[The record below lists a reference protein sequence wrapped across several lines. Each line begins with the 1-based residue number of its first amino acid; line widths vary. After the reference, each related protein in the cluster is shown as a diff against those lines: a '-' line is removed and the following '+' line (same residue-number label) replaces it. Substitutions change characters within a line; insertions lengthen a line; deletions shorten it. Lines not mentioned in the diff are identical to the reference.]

1 MLLRI
6 MNHLPSG
13 TDFPER
19 FQISVLYR
27 ISLMV
32 SIGILHKFNPSIFNS
47 MAVSPNVSGTF
58 WHLARSRIKK
68 NVPWHILA
76 PREVACDN
84 LHLRASAHLWHVSAF
99 LCNREFLGISCY
111 IKKAAAMP
119 TIHVLPP
126 FYPII
131 YMIFSGHMPGSY
143 LSFEARATSPL
154 SARSARTF
162 GMTISPLKKSAKD
175 HTSSSFRQE
184 PITMQTTTIRE

>member
-13 TDFPER
+13 TDSPER

-47 MAVSPNVSGTF
+47 TAVSPNVSGTF
-58 WHLARSRIKK
+58 GHLARSPAANGIFVRVHIKRRQ
-68 NVPWHILA
+68 P
-76 PREVACDN
+76 
-84 LHLRASAHLWHVSAF
+84 
-99 LCNREFLGISCY
+99 
-111 IKKAAAMP
+111 MP

-154 SARSARTF
+154 SARSASTF
-162 GMTISPLKKSAKD
+162 GITISPLKKSARD

>member
-47 MAVSPNVSGTF
+47 TAVIPDVSGTF
-58 WHLARSRIKK
+58 WHLARSPAANGIFVRVHIKRRQ
-68 NVPWHILA
+68 P
-76 PREVACDN
+76 
-84 LHLRASAHLWHVSAF
+84 
-99 LCNREFLGISCY
+99 
-111 IKKAAAMP
+111 MP

-162 GMTISPLKKSAKD
+162 GITISPLKKSARD

>member
-13 TDFPER
+13 TDSPER

-47 MAVSPNVSGTF
+47 TAVIPDVSGTF
-58 WHLARSRIKK
+58 WHLARSPAANGIFVRVHIKRRQ
-68 NVPWHILA
+68 P
-76 PREVACDN
+76 
-84 LHLRASAHLWHVSAF
+84 
-99 LCNREFLGISCY
+99 
-111 IKKAAAMP
+111 MP

-154 SARSARTF
+154 SARSASTF
-162 GMTISPLKKSAKD
+162 GITISPLKKSARD

>member
-47 MAVSPNVSGTF
+47 KAVIPYVSGTF
-58 WHLARSRIKK
+58 WHLARSPAANGIFVRVHIKRRQ
-68 NVPWHILA
+68 P
-76 PREVACDN
+76 
-84 LHLRASAHLWHVSAF
+84 
-99 LCNREFLGISCY
+99 
-111 IKKAAAMP
+111 MP

>member
-32 SIGILHKFNPSIFNS
+32 SIGILHKFNPTIFNS
-47 MAVSPNVSGTF
+47 TAVIPDVSGTF
-58 WHLARSRIKK
+58 WHLARS
-68 NVPWHILA
+68 PAA
-76 PREVACDN
+76 PP
-84 LHLRASAHLWHVSAF
+84 HLRTSAH
-99 LCNREFLGISCY
+99 
-111 IKKAAAMP
+111 KKRQPMP

-131 YMIFSGHMPGSY
+131 YVIFSGHLPGSY
-143 LSFEARATSPL
+143 LSFEAPATSPL
-154 SARSARTF
+154 SAKSARTF

>member
-13 TDFPER
+13 TDSPER

-47 MAVSPNVSGTF
+47 TTVIPDVSGTF
-58 WHLARSRIKK
+58 WHLARSPAANGIFVRVHIKRRQ
-68 NVPWHILA
+68 P
-76 PREVACDN
+76 
-84 LHLRASAHLWHVSAF
+84 
-99 LCNREFLGISCY
+99 
-111 IKKAAAMP
+111 MP

-154 SARSARTF
+154 SARSASTF
-162 GMTISPLKKSAKD
+162 GITISPLKKSARD

>member
-19 FQISVLYR
+19 FQISVLSR

-47 MAVSPNVSGTF
+47 KAVIPYVSGTF
-58 WHLARSRIKK
+58 WHLARSPAANGIFVRVHIKRRQ
-68 NVPWHILA
+68 P
-76 PREVACDN
+76 
-84 LHLRASAHLWHVSAF
+84 
-99 LCNREFLGISCY
+99 
-111 IKKAAAMP
+111 MP

>member
-1 MLLRI
+1 

-13 TDFPER
+13 TDSPER

-47 MAVSPNVSGTF
+47 TTVIPDVSGTF
-58 WHLARSRIKK
+58 WHLARSPAANGIFVRVHIKRRQ
-68 NVPWHILA
+68 P
-76 PREVACDN
+76 
-84 LHLRASAHLWHVSAF
+84 
-99 LCNREFLGISCY
+99 
-111 IKKAAAMP
+111 MP

-162 GMTISPLKKSAKD
+162 GMTISPLKKSARD

>member
-47 MAVSPNVSGTF
+47 KAVIPYVSGTF
-58 WHLARSRIKK
+58 WHLARSPAAPRIFAR
-68 NVPWHILA
+68 VHILA
-76 PREVACDN
+76 PRAVAYGS
-84 LHLRASAHLWHVSAF
+84 LLLRTSAH
-99 LCNREFLGISCY
+99 
-111 IKKAAAMP
+111 KKRQSMP

-126 FYPII
+126 FYPIV
-131 YMIFSGHMPGSY
+131 YVIFSGHLPGSY
-143 LSFEARATSPL
+143 LSFEAPATSPL

-184 PITMQTTTIRE
+184 PITMQTTTISE

>member
-32 SIGILHKFNPSIFNS
+32 SIGILHKFNPTIFNS
-47 MAVSPNVSGTF
+47 TAVIPDVSGTF
-58 WHLARSRIKK
+58 WHLARS
-68 NVPWHILA
+68 PAA
-76 PREVACDN
+76 PRIFARV
-84 LHLRASAHLWHVSAF
+84 H
-99 LCNREFLGISCY
+99 
-111 IKKAAAMP
+111 IKSGSPCPQYMFCRHS
-119 TIHVLPP
+119 IL
-126 FYPII
+126 II
-131 YMIFSGHMPGSY
+131 YVIFSGRLPGSY
-143 LSFEARATSPL
+143 LSFEAPATSPL

>member
-13 TDFPER
+13 TDSPER

-47 MAVSPNVSGTF
+47 TAVIPDVSGIF
-58 WHLARSRIKK
+58 WHLARSPAANGIFVRVHIKRRQ
-68 NVPWHILA
+68 P
-76 PREVACDN
+76 
-84 LHLRASAHLWHVSAF
+84 
-99 LCNREFLGISCY
+99 
-111 IKKAAAMP
+111 MP

-154 SARSARTF
+154 SARSASTF
-162 GMTISPLKKSAKD
+162 GMTISPLKKSARD

>member
-47 MAVSPNVSGTF
+47 TAVIPDVSGTF
-58 WHLARSRIKK
+58 WRLTRSRIKK
-68 NVPWHILA
+68 TAAHAHNTCSAAILSYLLYMYSH
-76 PREVACDN
+76 P
-84 LHLRASAHLWHVSAF
+84 AHA
-99 LCNREFLGISCY
+99 R
-111 IKKAAAMP
+111 
-119 TIHVLPP
+119 T
-126 FYPII
+126 
-131 YMIFSGHMPGSY
+131 SY

-162 GMTISPLKKSAKD
+162 GMTISPLKKSARD

>member
-32 SIGILHKFNPSIFNS
+32 SIGILHKFNPTIFNS
-47 MAVSPNVSGTF
+47 TAVIPDVSGTF
-58 WHLARSRIKK
+58 WHLARS
-68 NVPWHILA
+68 PAA
-76 PREVACDN
+76 PRIFTRV
-84 LHLRASAHLWHVSAF
+84 H
-99 LCNREFLGISCY
+99 
-111 IKKAAAMP
+111 IKSGSPCPQYMFCRHS
-119 TIHVLPP
+119 IL
-126 FYPII
+126 FII
-131 YMIFSGHMPGSY
+131 YVFPSGSRQTSY

>member
-47 MAVSPNVSGTF
+47 TAVIPDVSGTF
-58 WHLARSRIKK
+58 WCLARSPAAICVFVRVHIKSGS
-68 NVPWHILA
+68 PCPQYMFCRHSILLYTYSH
-76 PREVACDN
+76 P
-84 LHLRASAHLWHVSAF
+84 AHA
-99 LCNREFLGISCY
+99 R
-111 IKKAAAMP
+111 
-119 TIHVLPP
+119 T
-126 FYPII
+126 
-131 YMIFSGHMPGSY
+131 SY
-143 LSFEARATSPL
+143 LSFEAPATSPL

-162 GMTISPLKKSAKD
+162 GMTISPLKKSARD

>member
-27 ISLMV
+27 ISRMV

-47 MAVSPNVSGTF
+47 TAVSPDVSGTF
-58 WHLARSRIKK
+58 SHLARSPAANGIFAR
-68 NVPWHILA
+68 VHILA
-76 PREVACDN
+76 PRAVACGN
-84 LHLRASAHLWHVSAF
+84 LQLRTSAH
-99 LCNREFLGISCY
+99 
-111 IKKAAAMP
+111 KKRQPMP

-131 YMIFSGHMPGSY
+131 YMIFSGHLPGSY
-143 LSFEARATSPL
+143 LSFEAPATSPL

>member
-13 TDFPER
+13 TDSPER

-47 MAVSPNVSGTF
+47 TTVSPNVSGTF
-58 WHLARSRIKK
+58 GHLARSPAANGIFVRVHIKRRQ
-68 NVPWHILA
+68 P
-76 PREVACDN
+76 
-84 LHLRASAHLWHVSAF
+84 
-99 LCNREFLGISCY
+99 
-111 IKKAAAMP
+111 MP

-162 GMTISPLKKSAKD
+162 GMTISPLKKSARD

>member
-13 TDFPER
+13 TDSPER

-47 MAVSPNVSGTF
+47 TTVIPDVSGTF
-58 WHLARSRIKK
+58 WHLARSPAANGIFVRVHIKRRQ
-68 NVPWHILA
+68 P
-76 PREVACDN
+76 
-84 LHLRASAHLWHVSAF
+84 
-99 LCNREFLGISCY
+99 
-111 IKKAAAMP
+111 MP

-162 GMTISPLKKSAKD
+162 GITISPLKKSARD

>member
-47 MAVSPNVSGTF
+47 TAVIPDVSGTF
-58 WHLARSRIKK
+58 WHLARSLTATCCFARVHIKSGS
-68 NVPWHILA
+68 PCPQYMFCRHSIL
-76 PREVACDN
+76 
-84 LHLRASAHLWHVSAF
+84 
-99 LCNREFLGISCY
+99 
-111 IKKAAAMP
+111 
-119 TIHVLPP
+119 
-126 FYPII
+126 II
-131 YMIFSGHMPGSY
+131 YVIFSGRLPGSY
-143 LSFEARATSPL
+143 LSFEAPATSPL

-184 PITMQTTTIRE
+184 PITMQTTTISE

>member
-47 MAVSPNVSGTF
+47 TAVIPDVSGTF
-58 WHLARSRIKK
+58 SHLARSPAANGIFVRVHIKRRQ
-68 NVPWHILA
+68 P
-76 PREVACDN
+76 
-84 LHLRASAHLWHVSAF
+84 
-99 LCNREFLGISCY
+99 
-111 IKKAAAMP
+111 MP

-162 GMTISPLKKSAKD
+162 GITISPLKKSARD

>member
-47 MAVSPNVSGTF
+47 TAVIPDVSGTF
-58 WHLARSRIKK
+58 WHLARSLTATCCFARVHIKSGS
-68 NVPWHILA
+68 PCPQYMFCRH
-76 PREVACDN
+76 
-84 LHLRASAHLWHVSAF
+84 S
-99 LCNREFLGISCY
+99 
-111 IKKAAAMP
+111 
-119 TIHVLPP
+119 
-126 FYPII
+126 II
-131 YMIFSGHMPGSY
+131 YVIFSGHLPGSY
-143 LSFEARATSPL
+143 LSFEAPATSPL

-184 PITMQTTTIRE
+184 PITMQTTTISE

>member
-47 MAVSPNVSGTF
+47 TAVIPDVSGTF
-58 WHLARSRIKK
+58 WCLARSPAAICVFAR
-68 NVPWHILA
+68 VYILA
-76 PREVACDN
+76 PRAVACSN
-84 LHLRASAHLWHVSAF
+84 LRLRASAHKSGSP
-99 LCNREFLGISCY
+99 C
-111 IKKAAAMP
+111 P
-119 TIHVLPP
+119 Q
-126 FYPII
+126 
-131 YMIFSGHMPGSY
+131 YMFCRHSILLYTYSHPAHARTSY
-143 LSFEARATSPL
+143 LSFEAPATSPL

-162 GMTISPLKKSAKD
+162 GITISPLKKSARD

>member
-32 SIGILHKFNPSIFNS
+32 SIGILHKFNLTIFNS
-47 MAVSPNVSGTF
+47 MAVIPDVSGTF
-58 WHLARSRIKK
+58 WHLARSSAANSLFARVHIKSGS
-68 NVPWHILA
+68 PCPQYMFCRHSIL
-76 PREVACDN
+76 
-84 LHLRASAHLWHVSAF
+84 F
-99 LCNREFLGISCY
+99 
-111 IKKAAAMP
+111 
-119 TIHVLPP
+119 
-126 FYPII
+126 II
-131 YMIFSGHMPGSY
+131 YVFPSGSRQTSY

>member
-13 TDFPER
+13 TDSPER

-47 MAVSPNVSGTF
+47 TAVIPDVSGIF
-58 WHLARSRIKK
+58 WHLARSPAANGIFVRVHIKRRQ
-68 NVPWHILA
+68 P
-76 PREVACDN
+76 
-84 LHLRASAHLWHVSAF
+84 
-99 LCNREFLGISCY
+99 
-111 IKKAAAMP
+111 MP

-162 GMTISPLKKSAKD
+162 GMTISPLKKSARD

>member
-13 TDFPER
+13 TDSPER

-47 MAVSPNVSGTF
+47 TAVSPNMSGTF
-58 WHLARSRIKK
+58 GHLARSPAANGIFVRVHIKRRQ
-68 NVPWHILA
+68 P
-76 PREVACDN
+76 
-84 LHLRASAHLWHVSAF
+84 
-99 LCNREFLGISCY
+99 
-111 IKKAAAMP
+111 MP

-162 GMTISPLKKSAKD
+162 GMTISPLKKSARD

>member
-13 TDFPER
+13 TDSPER

-47 MAVSPNVSGTF
+47 TTVIPDVSGTF
-58 WHLARSRIKK
+58 WHLARSPAANGIFVRVHIKRRQ
-68 NVPWHILA
+68 P
-76 PREVACDN
+76 
-84 LHLRASAHLWHVSAF
+84 
-99 LCNREFLGISCY
+99 
-111 IKKAAAMP
+111 MP

-162 GMTISPLKKSAKD
+162 GMTISPLKKSARD

>member
-32 SIGILHKFNPSIFNS
+32 SIGILHKFNLTIFNS
-47 MAVSPNVSGTF
+47 MAVIPDVSGTS
-58 WHLARSRIKK
+58 WHLARSSAANSLFARVHIKSGS
-68 NVPWHILA
+68 PC
-76 PREVACDN
+76 PQYMFCR
-84 LHLRASAHLWHVSAF
+84 
-99 LCNREFLGISCY
+99 
-111 IKKAAAMP
+111 
-119 TIHVLPP
+119 P

-131 YMIFSGHMPGSY
+131 YVIFPGHMTGSY
-143 LSFEARATSPL
+143 LSFEAPATSPL

>member
-47 MAVSPNVSGTF
+47 TAVIPDVSGTF
-58 WHLARSRIKK
+58 WHLARSPAANGIFVRVHIKRRQ
-68 NVPWHILA
+68 P
-76 PREVACDN
+76 
-84 LHLRASAHLWHVSAF
+84 
-99 LCNREFLGISCY
+99 
-111 IKKAAAMP
+111 MP

-126 FYPII
+126 LYPII

-162 GMTISPLKKSAKD
+162 GMTISPLKKSARD

-184 PITMQTTTIRE
+184 PITMQTTTTRE

>member
-27 ISLMV
+27 ISRMV
-32 SIGILHKFNPSIFNS
+32 SIGILHKFNPSILNS
-47 MAVSPNVSGTF
+47 TAVIPDVSGTFWHPASSHECTF
-58 WHLARSRIKK
+58 WHLARSLTATCCFARVHIKSGS
-68 NVPWHILA
+68 PCPQYMFCRHSIL
-76 PREVACDN
+76 
-84 LHLRASAHLWHVSAF
+84 
-99 LCNREFLGISCY
+99 
-111 IKKAAAMP
+111 
-119 TIHVLPP
+119 
-126 FYPII
+126 II
-131 YMIFSGHMPGSY
+131 YVIFSGRLPGSY
-143 LSFEARATSPL
+143 LSFEAPATSPL

>member
-32 SIGILHKFNPSIFNS
+32 SIGILHKFNPSNFNS
-47 MAVSPNVSGTF
+47 TAVRPDVSGTF
-58 WHLARSRIKK
+58 SHLARSPAANGIFAR
-68 NVPWHILA
+68 VHILA
-76 PREVACDN
+76 PRAVACGN
-84 LHLRASAHLWHVSAF
+84 LQLRTSAH
-99 LCNREFLGISCY
+99 
-111 IKKAAAMP
+111 KKRQPMP

-131 YMIFSGHMPGSY
+131 YMIFSGHLPGSY
-143 LSFEARATSPL
+143 LSFEAPATSPL

-184 PITMQTTTIRE
+184 PITMQTTTISE

>member
-13 TDFPER
+13 TDSPER

-47 MAVSPNVSGTF
+47 TTVIPDVSGTF
-58 WHLARSRIKK
+58 WHLARSPAAICIFVRVHIKRRQ
-68 NVPWHILA
+68 P
-76 PREVACDN
+76 
-84 LHLRASAHLWHVSAF
+84 
-99 LCNREFLGISCY
+99 
-111 IKKAAAMP
+111 MP

-162 GMTISPLKKSAKD
+162 GMTISPLKKSARD